1 MHALQQGPHPRLQAV
16 RLHPAWPDSAS
27 GSLADYLSTCQSLTL
42 LPSGRRSKV
51 NQYENKS
58 LIKIEHVND
67 KVDTDFYMGKRYAPA
82 PPILNSSRPSSQVSR
97 WMTAHRS
104 KRAAAAALVG
114 SARAALTRGCGKN
127 PWLPPAPRL
136 PIATVWIPRALW
148 MRPGCLRWLLP
159 TLGAPADDLAVDKGL
174 RRAGAPDGRRGSW
187 SQPCTWEGCGTARH
201 GPSAYLEYDR
211 LVSWRS
217 SFRRRSQ
224 QRCSG
229 QPRPLLPLDAP
240 THASHSVLAGWCTC
254 TGLRR

>member
-114 SARAALTRGCGKN
+114 SARAALAWGCGTN
-127 PWLPPAPRL
+127 PWLPRTTASDRYCVDPPR
-136 PIATVWIPRALW
+136 
-148 MRPGCLRWLLP
+148 
-159 TLGAPADDLAVDKGL
+159 
-174 RRAGAPDGRRGSW
+174 S
-187 SQPCTWEGCGTARH
+187 
-201 GPSAYLEYDR
+201 
-211 LVSWRS
+211 
-217 SFRRRSQ
+217 
-224 QRCSG
+224 
-229 QPRPLLPLDAP
+229 LDAP
-240 THASHSVLAGWCTC
+240 WMFTVAAAYAGRTC
-254 TGLRR
+254 RRSGCRQGAEEGGGT